1 MLKNHCK
8 KISKISSYLIFYM
21 FKNSQY
27 IFFNMQNQ
35 QVKIFCMA
43 VWTSAGTIKLYI
55 IQVIKTQ
62 FLEIKNELFSKLVSN
77 LWIHWCQLLYKS
89 ALIQSHKYI
98 SCDFHKQNLKNTRHQ
113 ELMMLFL
120 INLEP
125 SQRFMRSLQKQSKV
139 FTEC

>member
-1 MLKNHCK
+1 MLKNYCK
-8 KISKISSYLIFYM
+8 KFSKISRYLIFYM

-43 VWTSAGTIKLYI
+43 VWTSVGTIKLYI

-77 LWIHWCQLLYKS
+77 LWILWCQLLYKS

-98 SCDFHKQNLKNTRHQ
+98 GCDFHKQNLKNTRHQ

-125 SQRFMRSLQKQSKV
+125 SQRFMWSLQKQSKV